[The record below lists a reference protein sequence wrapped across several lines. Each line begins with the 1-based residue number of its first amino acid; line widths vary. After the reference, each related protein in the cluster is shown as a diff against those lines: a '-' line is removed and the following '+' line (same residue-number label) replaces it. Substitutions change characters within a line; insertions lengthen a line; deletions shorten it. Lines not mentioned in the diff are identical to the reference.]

1 MGGSLI
7 ESCYVRNVRALHAI
21 LIQQILGSIIMR
33 FTLLALFFV
42 LTIHPLAI
50 SAGFEQ
56 GKDTTITTFLY
67 EPIDIAHRRAVR
79 TFYFPDSTL
88 QYQKIVM
95 QYTINCPSSGCD
107 PWDRVSTITVTQK
120 DSIGEELYEIAR
132 ITTPYGQGGT
142 WAVDVSD
149 YRSLLRDSVTLAN
162 YIQTSIGGG
171 QGFLVTISFQFIA
184 GTPDLEPYRVEN
196 LWAGL
201 LEYGNPDKPLE
212 RLLKPLTLKPDR
224 NADFAKVRIV
234 ATGHGEGN
242 TDGAATWSKRR
253 HDVVIGGTTFSHLLW
268 RDDCSQTALSSQQ
281 GPWQRPRAG
290 YCPGTVVRP
299 WDNDI
304 SGLISAN
311 NTFTADYNIEPYENR
326 CRPGVTPCP
335 CPSCNYDD
343 VTHDMPF
350 YWIESQIIYYR
361 IPSNLQK
368 LPIEIAAGNSAGVLL
383 LRPSFT
389 TPVDITISI
398 TNLSGEIL
406 LLQKGQQVTNQ
417 LFPLD
422 MSSTPGSY
430 LLKVETSSGE
440 IARRRLEIQ

>member
-1 MGGSLI
+1 
-7 ESCYVRNVRALHAI
+7 
-21 LIQQILGSIIMR
+21 MR
-33 FTLLALFFV
+33 FIFLALFSLV
-42 LTIHPLAI
+42 GILPPAI
-50 SAGFEQ
+50 AAGFEQ

-67 EPIDIAHRRAVR
+67 EPIDIAHRRAVK
-79 TFYFPDSTL
+79 TFYFPDSTFH
-88 QYQKIVM
+88 YQKIVM
-95 QYTINCPSSGCD
+95 LYTINCPSNGCD
-107 PWDRVSTITVTQK
+107 PWDRVSTVTVTQK

-132 ITTPYGQGGT
+132 IVTPYGRDGT

-184 GTPDLEPYRVEN
+184 GVPDLEPYRVEN

-212 RLLKPLTLKPDR
+212 RLLKPLILKPDR
-224 NADFAKVRIV
+224 NAAFAKARIV
-234 ATGHGEGN
+234 TTGHGEGN

-253 HDVVIGGTTFSHLLW
+253 HDLVIGSTTFSHLLW
-268 RDDCSQTALSSQQ
+268 RDDCDQTTPAPQQ
-281 GPWQRPRAG
+281 GSWEESRAG
-290 YCPGTVVRP
+290 YCPGSVVRP

-304 SGLISAN
+304 SGLISAT
-311 NTFTADYNIEPYENR
+311 NTFTADYNIEPYENH
-326 CRPGVTPCP
+326 CRPGVVPCL

-361 IPSNLQK
+361 IPSEPQQ
-368 LPIEIAAGNSAGVLL
+368 LPLEISTHNSTGIPL

-398 TNLSGEIL
+398 TNLSGEMV
-406 LLQKGQQVTNQ
+406 LLQKGRQVTNQ
-417 LFPLD
+417 PFPLD
-422 MSSTPGSY
+422 LSSTPGTY
-430 LLKVETSSGE
+430 LLKVVTSSGE
-440 IARRRLEIQ
+440 VARHRIEIR